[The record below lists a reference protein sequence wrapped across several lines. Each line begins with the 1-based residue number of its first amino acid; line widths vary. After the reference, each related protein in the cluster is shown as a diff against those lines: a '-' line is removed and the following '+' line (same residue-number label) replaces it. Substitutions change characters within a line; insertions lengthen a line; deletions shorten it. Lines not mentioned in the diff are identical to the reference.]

1 MTSINF
7 NPGALYI
14 LGPNGDYKTF
24 GNITK
29 IEECASY
36 SEFDNDITYMP
47 SFDMTSSYFEC
58 TAKLSKEAIM
68 TLFSFREVIIRCYP
82 NKRVVYL
89 AFYAKKPRT
98 RKKNFNRAIKIL
110 EKI

>member
-24 GNITK
+24 GNIAK
-29 IEECASY
+29 IEELASY
-36 SEFDNDITYMP
+36 TETDDDVAFS
-47 SFDMTSSYFEC
+47 SFDTTSSYFEC
-58 TAKLSKEAIM
+58 ITKLSEEAIM
-68 TLFSFREVIIRCYP
+68 TLFSFREAIIRCCP
-82 NKRVVYL
+82 NKRVVHL